1 MSKINRMSLKEL
13 YDLKVILN
21 DLRNEYYVRLSIYD
35 KEVFFD
41 DKQLTPEI
49 KSIVERKNNIDNLIG
64 EIKNKI
70 EEVVYNEFIKK
81 D

>member
-21 DLRNEYYVRLSIYD
+21 DLRNEYYVRLSSYD